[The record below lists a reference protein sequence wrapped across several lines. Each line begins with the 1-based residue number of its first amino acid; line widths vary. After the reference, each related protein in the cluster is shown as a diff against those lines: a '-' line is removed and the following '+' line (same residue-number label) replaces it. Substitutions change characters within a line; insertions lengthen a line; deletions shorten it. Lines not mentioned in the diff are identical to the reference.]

1 MKTRTHAQRK
11 ATNLVDL
18 VRQRAAERSN
28 QRLYTFLEDGE
39 TQESHLTYA
48 QLDERARTIGAAL
61 NDCGVR
67 GERALLLY
75 PPGLAYIEAFFG
87 CLEAGVIAVPV
98 YPPNPAALDKTLP
111 RLQAIIADA
120 KPAVIMTTTEL
131 LDMARMLLPDAA
143 DAIWLATDGLPAR
156 ANDTNDGRLIR
167 PEDIAFLQ
175 YTSGSTADPK
185 GVMVSHGN
193 LIENSE
199 QIYQCFGH
207 CEQSQGVI
215 WLPPYHDMGLIG
227 GILQPLYGGFP
238 VTLMSPLHFL
248 QKPQRWLQAITR
260 YRATTS
266 GGPNFAYEL
275 CIRKTSPAERA
286 KLDLHTWELAFNGA
300 EPIRPET
307 LDRFTATFGP
317 CGFRRAY
324 FYPCYGLAEAT
335 LIVTG
340 GDRQAEPSIETF
352 DARHLL
358 AHRVV
363 HLEGPSTHARSFVG
377 CGVPL
382 GQTIRIVDAETC
394 RPSLPGQIGEI
405 WVAGPSVAR
414 GYWRNA
420 EQTERLFQASLA
432 DSGEGP
438 YLRTG
443 DLGFVHNGELFIA
456 GRCKDLIIVRGR
468 NYYPQDIEQVV
479 EASHPG
485 LRPGCGAAFAIEEND
500 EEQLVVVHEVEPA
513 HEAKADE
520 IVATIRRAVVQGF
533 DIDPRAI
540 VLVKS
545 RKIPKTSSGKIQRHA
560 CRTAF
565 VAGELEVVGSWRAPV
580 AAAAPKKQIES
591 GSSDE
596 ASMQRRIAT
605 WIAAQLGQHLDD
617 IDPRAAFSQLGLNS
631 LQAVSLTG
639 ELESWLGRRV
649 SPTLAYEHPTIEQL
663 AHYLVREAS
672 SERVG
677 PSVTTAGTNEPI
689 AIIGMGCRFPK
700 ARGPAAYWRLLQEGI
715 DAIGPVPDERET
727 LWRAVGLSSESSP
740 PWGGF
745 IDEPGHFD
753 PLFFKISQR
762 EAQAMDPQQ
771 RLLLEVTYDA
781 LEDAGESLDEL
792 RGTNVGVFVGISTN
806 DYQRHWDAGNRYAL
820 TGNATSIAANRISY
834 TFDFRG
840 PSMALD
846 TACSSSLVAIHLA
859 CQSLWNGDASL
870 AVAGGVNLILSP
882 NVSGALHQAG
892 MLAPDGRCK
901 AFDAAANGYVRGEGV
916 GIVVLKP
923 LSAALAAGDRI
934 YAVIRG
940 SATNNDG
947 RTNGIT
953 APNRQAQEA
962 VLRSA
967 YARAGVDPAHVQYVE
982 AHGTGTQ
989 LGDPIEAGALSAVI
1003 AQGRKGE
1010 AACRIGSAKTN
1021 IGHLEAAAGIAGLI
1035 KTALALHHR
1044 ELPATLHYKKPNP
1057 HIAFEEL
1064 GLRVQ
1069 HQAEPWPNA
1078 PGPRLA
1084 GVSSFGFGGTNAH
1097 VVLQSAPEHTPTHS
1111 MHATHA
1117 THVDPSWHVL
1127 PLSTHDATALQEL
1140 IRSYV
1145 DFLQETNATWDE
1157 VCRGAATRRSHH
1169 ERRLAIV
1176 ARSKDEA
1183 AATLRHVLDGG
1194 LPSYLI
1200 NAPRTARR
1208 NALVF
1213 ACSDVSSEDQE
1224 AWRQGASRFLET
1236 EPAFRE
1242 AFAACED
1249 LATRLVGTSIQTALR
1264 SGNILTPVVVFAVQI
1279 SLAALWKHWGIV
1291 ADRFVGRGVGEAA
1304 AAVLRGAVSLG
1315 DALDALAR
1323 GERGVFAST
1332 NENIEGP
1339 AYVLELSTLPAL
1351 TEVLDK
1357 GRGFVRQTQH
1367 EIPPTL
1373 ACIAALY
1380 TLGFPVCWS
1389 QRHPVRGAW
1398 QRLPTLPWRRAH
1410 HWTERKAT
1418 EPNK

>member
-1 MKTRTHAQRK
+1 MKTRTHALRN
-11 ATNLVDL
+11 ATNLVEL

-28 QRLYTFLEDGE
+28 RRLYTFLEDGE
-39 TQESHLTYA
+39 SIESHLTYA

-61 NDCGVR
+61 NQHGVR

-75 PPGLAYIEAFFG
+75 PPGLAYVEAFFG

-98 YPPNPAALDKTLP
+98 YPPNPLALDKTLP

-143 DAIWLATDGLPAR
+143 SAIWLATDGLSLEPNEMGNER
-156 ANDTNDGRLIR
+156 RIR

-227 GILQPLYGGFP
+227 GILQPLYGAFP

-248 QKPQRWLQAITR
+248 QKPLRWLQAITR
-260 YRATTS
+260 YQATTS

-275 CIRKTSPAERA
+275 CIRKTSAAERA
-286 KLDLHTWELAFNGA
+286 KLELHSWELAFNGA

-307 LDRFTATFGP
+307 LERFSATFGP
-317 CGFRRAY
+317 CGFKRSY

-335 LIVTG
+335 LIVSG
-340 GDRQAEPSIETF
+340 GDRHAEPITETF

-358 AHRVV
+358 AHQVAHV
-363 HLEGPSTHARSFVG
+363 EASSPDARKFVA
-377 CGVPL
+377 CGVAL
-382 GQTIRIVDAETC
+382 GQTVRIVDPETR
-394 RPSLPGQIGEI
+394 RPTPPGRIGEI
-405 WVAGPSVAR
+405 WVAGPSVAQ
-414 GYWRNA
+414 GYWRND
-420 EQTERLFQASLA
+420 EQTERVFRALT

-479 EASHPG
+479 ETSHPG
-485 LRPGCGAAFAIEEND
+485 LRPGCGAAFAID
-500 EEQLVVVHEVEPA
+500 RAGEEQLVVVHEVEPA
-513 HEAKADE
+513 YENKTE
-520 IVATIRRAVVQGF
+520 EVVAAIRRAVVQGF
-533 DIDPRAI
+533 DIDPHAV

-560 CRTAF
+560 CRTGF
-565 VAGELEVVGSWRAPV
+565 VAGDLDVVSSWQAPV
-580 AAAAPKKQIES
+580 TAAAPQKPVTFAS
-591 GSSDE
+591 GDE

-605 WIAAQLGQHLDD
+605 WIAAQLGQQPDD

-639 ELESWLGRRV
+639 ELEAWLGRRV
-649 SPTLAYEHPTIEQL
+649 SPTLAYEYPTIEQL
-663 AHYLVREAS
+663 AQHLVREGS
-672 SERVG
+672 TERVR
-677 PSVTTAGTNEPI
+677 PAATTVSTNEPI
-689 AIIGMGCRFPK
+689 AIIGIGCRFPK
-700 ARGPAAYWRLLQEGI
+700 ARGPAAYWRLLREGV
-715 DAIGPVPDERET
+715 DAIRPVPEEREA

-859 CQSLWNGDASL
+859 CQSLWSGDASL
-870 AVAGGVNLILSP
+870 AIAGGVNLILSP

-967 YARAGVDPAHVQYVE
+967 YTRAGVDPTRVHYVE

-989 LGDPIEAGALSAVI
+989 LGDPIEAGALSSVI

-1044 ELPATLHYKKPNP
+1044 ELPPTLHYKKPNP
-1057 HIAFEEL
+1057 HIAFEDL

-1069 HQAEPWPNA
+1069 HEAEPWPA
-1078 PGPRLA
+1078 SAEPRFA

-1097 VVLQSAPEHTPTHS
+1097 VVLQSAPEHAPTHLS
-1111 MHATHA
+1111 QAPA
-1117 THVDPSWHVL
+1117 SSVDASWHVL
-1127 PLSTHDATALQEL
+1127 PLSAHDAGALL
-1140 IRSYV
+1140 DLVRAYV
-1145 DFLQETNATWDE
+1145 DFLSETHASWDE
-1157 VCRGAATRRSHH
+1157 VCRVAATRRSHH

-1183 AATLRHVLDGG
+1183 VATLRSVIDGVA
-1194 LPSYLI
+1194 PSYI
-1200 NAPRTARR
+1200 IPPPRTGRR
-1208 NALVF
+1208 HALVF
-1213 ACSDVSSEDQE
+1213 VLPDVSADDHA
-1224 AWRQGASRFLET
+1224 AWCQGANHLLAT

-1242 AFAACED
+1242 VFVACEEI
-1249 LATRLVGTSIQTALR
+1249 ATRLLGTSIQTSLQA
-1264 SGNILTPVVVFAVQI
+1264 GNVLTPVDVFAIQI
-1279 SLAALWKHWGIV
+1279 GLAALWKHWGV
-1291 ADRFVGRGVGEAA
+1291 VPDRVVGRGVGEVAA
-1304 AAVLRGAVSLG
+1304 AFLRGTVTLSEAM
-1315 DALDALAR
+1315 AALAR
-1323 GERGVFAST
+1323 GARSGFEAT
-1332 NENIEGP
+1332 NEAVEGP
-1339 AYVLELSTLPAL
+1339 AYALEISMPAVL

-1357 GRGFVRQTQH
+1357 GRGLVGQTMRDTPS
-1367 EIPPTL
+1367 IL
-1373 ACIAALY
+1373 GCLAALY
-1380 TLGFPVCWS
+1380 TLGFPVRWS
-1389 QRHPVRGAW
+1389 QLHTHRGPWRA
-1398 QRLPTLPWRRAH
+1398 LPTLPWRRTH
-1410 HWTERKAT
+1410 HWTERKAP
-1418 EPNK
+1418 EPDK